1 MTKKVYVLGAYGL
14 IGSACVNR
22 LLTAGFEVIGVGRS
36 LEKGLR
42 SNRQIEWRIT
52 DISKNSPQSWGDILG
67 DADVIVNA
75 AGALQD
81 GPRDN
86 LEAIHVKLMENI
98 TLALEDRNVTFIQIS
113 AAGAEENS
121 STEFMRTKARGDKI
135 LMASKL
141 QWQIFRPSLVLSRDA
156 YGGTALLRAAAAF
169 PLINFQIFPQAQ
181 VQTVSVED
189 VSHAVAK
196 AANGLI
202 PSGTIADLTEPNSQS
217 FDELKCR
224 FRDWLGFPKW
234 RVNVPVPRWIVYG
247 IGKLA
252 DFAGLLGWRSPLR
265 TNSLRSLE
273 DGITANA
280 RSWKKTGNLPCR
292 SLEDTLA
299 AMPATLQERW
309 FSRLYLMLPLSV
321 CGLALFWLAS
331 GAIGLFALGDALEVL
346 VSRGMSTELSM
357 ALVVVGAIADILL
370 GLAVLMRQFSRMA
383 CIGMI
388 TLSVAY
394 LLSSLATAPDLWLD
408 PLGPLVKVIP
418 SIILAVFTMSI
429 LDER

>member
-42 SNRQIEWRIT
+42 SNRQIEWRIA
-52 DISKNSPQSWGDILG
+52 DISKTSQQSWGDILG

-86 LEAIHVKLMENI
+86 LEAIHVKLVENI
-98 TLALEDRNVTFIQIS
+98 TRALDGRNVTFIQIS
-113 AAGAEENS
+113 AAGADENS

-141 QWQIFRPSLVLSRDA
+141 HWLIFRPSLVLSRDA

-169 PLINFQIFPQAQ
+169 PLINFQIFPQSK

-196 AANGLI
+196 ATNGLI
-202 PSGTIADLTEPNSQS
+202 PRGTVADLTEPNSQS
-217 FDELKCR
+217 FGELKQR
-224 FRDWLGFPKW
+224 FRDWLGFPEW
-234 RVNVPVPRWIVYG
+234 RVNVPVPRWTVYS
-247 IGKLA
+247 IGKIA

-265 TNSLRSLE
+265 TSSLRSLE
-273 DGITANA
+273 QGITANA
-280 RSWKKTGNLPCR
+280 HSWQQTGNLPFR

-331 GAIGLFALGDALEVL
+331 GAIGLFALDDALEVL
-346 VSRGMSTELSM
+346 VSRGISTELSM
-357 ALVVVGAIADILL
+357 ALVVVGAIADIFL
-370 GLAVLMRQFSRMA
+370 GLAVLMRQFSRLA

-388 TLSVAY
+388 SLSVAY
-394 LLSSLATAPDLWLD
+394 LLSSLVTAPDLWLD